1 MSSLNAARSLFSN
14 AVANIQPYKGQLQL
28 GLFLVVGVL
37 LIYVIFMLVVPPA
50 DVYQQIIL
58 SDTRRGNELQ
68 GKQVQIKPPMY
79 TGGEYTFQTWIYI
92 DNYDYRSGQPK
103 HVFTITSDG
112 PPARGRPPH
121 VTMMGVLY
129 PAENKMMIRVYQAG
143 AVEGFVDLR
152 TLPESEQ
159 IAAFQNPS
167 ADTCTQLSN
176 SPGGVPPQEMMTRA
190 LGLCAQSPAA
200 AGMSAVQCAALS
212 AMQKCKNGGG
222 GGPSGGGAD
231 SQVETSSSPSQPDL
245 TVLSNFKNL
254 FQGQGTELGLK
265 GTLDYPL
272 CDIQNLPLQKW
283 ICLAIV
289 MNGRV
294 MDVYM
299 DGKLARSCVLPG
311 VPIVEK
317 GNNVISLGMMGGWAG
332 AMSTTRFYGYALTP
346 DVVYSLYQEGPDVGR
361 GLNNKYGFAGFLG
374 ERVGLRVDYSGL

>member
-1 MSSLNAARSLFSN
+1 MSSLNVARGLFNN
-14 AVANIQPYKGQLQL
+14 AVVNMQPYKGQLQL
-28 GLFLVVGVL
+28 GLFVVVAVL

-50 DVYQQIIL
+50 DVYQQVIL
-58 SDTRRGNELQ
+58 SDMRRGNELQ
-68 GKQVQIKPPMY
+68 GAQFQIKPPMH
-79 TGGEYTFQTWIYI
+79 TGGDYTFQTWIYI

-112 PPARGRPPH
+112 QPSRGRPPH

-129 PAENKMMIRVYQAG
+129 PAENKMMIRVYQG
-143 AVEGFVDLR
+143 PAVEG
-152 TLPESEQ
+152 
-159 IAAFQNPS
+159 S
-167 ADTCTQLSN
+167 A
-176 SPGGVPPQEMMTRA
+176 
-190 LGLCAQSPAA
+190 
-200 AGMSAVQCAALS
+200 
-212 AMQKCKNGGG
+212 
-222 GGPSGGGAD
+222 GA
-231 SQVETSSSPSQPDL
+231 SSSPSQPDL

-283 ICLAIV
+283 ICLAVV
-289 MNGRV
+289 MDGRV

-346 DVVYSLYQEGPDVGR
+346 EVVYSLYQEGPDVGR
-361 GLNNKYGFAGFLG
+361 GLNSKYGFAGFLS
-374 ERVGLRVDYSGL
+374 ERLGLRVDYSGL

>member
-68 GKQVQIKPPMY
+68 GKQTQIKPPMY

-129 PAENKMMIRVYQAG
+129 PAENKMMIRVYQGA
-143 AVEGFVDLR
+143 AVEGF
-152 TLPESEQ
+152 
-159 IAAFQNPS
+159 
-167 ADTCTQLSN
+167 AD
-176 SPGGVPPQEMMTRA
+176 
-190 LGLCAQSPAA
+190 
-200 AGMSAVQCAALS
+200 
-212 AMQKCKNGGG
+212 
-222 GGPSGGGAD
+222 
-231 SQVETSSSPSQPDL
+231 TSSSPSQPDL
-245 TVLSNFKNL
+245 TVLSNFKKL